1 MENNY
6 LKQFE
11 RPESKFRGAP
21 FWAWNCRLD
30 KDTVLRQVDVFKEM
44 GLSLIH
50 IWYGTVYQKRPESAS
65 ARKHA

>member
-44 GLSLIH
+44 GLGGFTIH
-50 IWYGTVYQKRPESAS
+50 CRTGLATELYGR
-65 ARKHA
+65 